1 MTGIF
6 LQSPGIFPVFGP
18 GCPEDLATCGEECEQ
33 NPGWECWEWMGV
45 SQRMAHA
52 CGYEVTGLWR
62 NCKL

>member
-33 NPGWECWEWMGV
+33 NPGWECWEWIGRL
-45 SQRMAHA
+45 SKDGA
-52 CGYEVTGLWR
+52 CLWLR
-62 NCKL
+62 SYRSLAKL